1 MRSRKNRVMV
11 VPRRRTGKRVAA
23 KLVPIMAAL
32 FITGALYVS
41 LGTNWF
47 ELREVEFYGG
57 GNLPKDSL
65 QVIKA
70 GLLGRNILTVPLSNV
85 RKRMLQ
91 FPQIREVVF
100 KRRLF
105 NKLDCYLMQ
114 RKPVALIAGSRIV
127 EVDREGII
135 IPRCAGDADVDL
147 PLITG
152 LDWEKLDVPECRASL
167 SKALESLELLK
178 EYGFSPAEQLSEI
191 HVQGDEIMLVWLKTG
206 TLIRLGSE
214 GIAARIRKLHA
225 VYGALDENEGFPELI
240 DLRFDRQVVV
250 R

>member
-1 MRSRKNRVMV
+1 MRSRKNKAMV
-11 VPRRRTGKRVAA
+11 VPMKRTRKGVTARLLPV
-23 KLVPIMAAL
+23 LAAL
-32 FITGALYVS
+32 FVVAALYIS
-41 LGTNWF
+41 FGTDWF
-47 ELREVEFYGG
+47 ELREVEFYGS
-57 GNLPKDSL
+57 GNLPADSL

-70 GLLGRNILTVPLSNV
+70 GILGRNMLTIPLSGV
-85 RKRMLQ
+85 RKRLLE
-91 FPQIREVVF
+91 FPEIREVVF

-105 NKLDCYLMQ
+105 NKIDCYLMQ

-127 EVDREGII
+127 EVDQEGVI
-135 IPRCAGDADVDL
+135 IPKCAGETDVDL
-147 PLITG
+147 PVITG
-152 LDWEKLDVPECRASL
+152 LNRDKLDAPGGRVSL
-167 SKALESLELLK
+167 TKALQALKLLN

-191 HVQGDEIMLVWLKTG
+191 HVHGDEIMLVWLKTG

-214 GIAARIRKLHA
+214 DFESRICKLHA